1 LFGLKT
7 PNVTLQIGLSV
18 IAVFVALLTINND
31 IRTMDHYFGFIER
44 LEEIEKDLGMK
55 LYSIHKRRV
64 QKQTKA
70 LPNLFFFRGLAIIAI
85 VFWIAYV
92 VIVIVS

>member
-1 LFGLKT
+1 
-7 PNVTLQIGLSV
+7 
-18 IAVFVALLTINND
+18 
-31 IRTMDHYFGFIER
+31 MDHYFGFIER